1 MPAVNPLGP
10 MVATTVTCLSCGR
23 RGLEV
28 NPCIRVTMIVP
39 SSSAAVPHTVA
50 KFHATSIRAHG
61 E

>member
-1 MPAVNPLGP
+1 MPAN
-10 MVATTVTCLSCGR
+10 
-23 RGLEV
+23 
-28 NPCIRVTMIVP
+28 IRVTMIVP

>member
-1 MPAVNPLGP
+1 

-28 NPCIRVTMIVP
+28 NPRNIRVTMIVP
-39 SSSAAVPHTVA
+39 SSSAAVPHAVA